1 MHYFKKLGTFCLCII
16 FIACQQKPDFSKIKS
31 GMSTED
37 VVRLLGRP
45 ESRKPMI
52 ESEWWIY
59 QDPEKHVLI
68 IRGDTVVK
76 CITQTEAVKVMEQT
90 LKNLDSLKHG

>member
-1 MHYFKKLGTFCLCII
+1 M
-16 FIACQQKPDFSKIKS
+16 S
-31 GMSTED
+31 GPD

-52 ESEWWIY
+52 ESEWWLY

-68 IRGDTVVK
+68 IRNDTVVK